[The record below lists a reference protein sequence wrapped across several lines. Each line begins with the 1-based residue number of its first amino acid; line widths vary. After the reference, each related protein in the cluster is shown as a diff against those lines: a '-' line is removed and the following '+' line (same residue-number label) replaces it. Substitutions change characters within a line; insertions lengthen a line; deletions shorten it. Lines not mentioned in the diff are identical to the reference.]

1 MALPLA
7 PGLTPSE
14 VGFLCEMQ
22 LVTVIPRQRLEG
34 LELLGGPI
42 QPLKPPFPAPLP
54 LWLAL
59 LLKRQKRANISP
71 PPWLRA
77 DSLAAILEMETD
89 DSTAGVFS
97 PGPDL
102 PPPATG
108 STGEDEYLALNALE
122 MSTPFLPNESTARAQ
137 PDALP
142 YHWLE
147 LGHLLLT
154 HAPDDFEDPD
164 TVRRLLRDVRE
175 VRMSKLRKGFS
186 VLDAGAG
193 VKLNGVGG
201 MEIAEVRGYVVGVVD
216 GLRKINRSRE
226 ESRKE
231 SELEERENGLGG
243 GSSQGYD
250 DNDDMEL

>member
-1 MALPLA
+1 MTSKASA
-7 PGLTPSE
+7 P
-14 VGFLCEMQ
+14 
-22 LVTVIPRQRLEG
+22 RRLF
-34 LELLGGPI
+34 
-42 QPLKPPFPAPLP
+42 KPPFPAPLP

-77 DSLAAILEMETD
+77 ENLTAILEMETD

-102 PPPATG
+102 PPAVTG
-108 STGEDEYLALNALE
+108 STGEDAYLALDALE
-122 MSTPFLPNESTARAQ
+122 LSTPFLPDEATARAQ
-137 PDALP
+137 ADALP

-175 VRMSKLRKGFS
+175 VRMSKLRKGFK

-226 ESRKE
+226 EARKE
-231 SELEERENGLGG
+231 RELEERENGLGG
-243 GSSQGYD
+243 DRRQGYD
-250 DNDDMEL
+250 DNDDDMQL